1 MDFNVVRYIV
11 RDMRMRY
18 VCHCA
23 CEELQKL
30 LSSVVLETSNHP
42 EAESD
47 SQRVCHESD
56 ARHSIAEKMDMNGY
70 WMKWQEEAKYIEM
83 ICSCMCLSDAQ
94 RCFCTSVTWNCYLY
108 GFHGSRTVAFGTNRI
123 RARCCWHFHHCQ
135 SICEEASIMSRRQ
148 FLNVKNG
155 Y

>member
-1 MDFNVVRYIV
+1 MANEFPLGDLCFSNPICWSGNLSVDFNVVRYIV

-83 ICSCMCLSDAQ
+83 MSESTLSAWSHSIHLPRGGVWGGTHSGAVVICSIVLHHRAL
-94 RCFCTSVTWNCYLY
+94 YLN
-108 GFHGSRTVAFGTNRI
+108 T
-123 RARCCWHFHHCQ
+123 
-135 SICEEASIMSRRQ
+135 
-148 FLNVKNG
+148 
-155 Y
+155 